1 MPEPLGQMVIE
12 LGLDSSAF
20 GKGLTGA
27 KQQVKY
33 AMAEMKSGL
42 SVMSASGKQLDILQT
57 KQRGLSNV
65 MTAQQK
71 VVQSLKKSYDDSF
84 VNGKATA
91 ATGRLATQLQNAN
104 AKLGSFRTQL
114 ANNAAA
120 IAKARVE
127 TTGWTGALNKVSSGA
142 TATGQKLS
150 AMGSTMTTRVSAPIV
165 AGLGL
170 AARAAINFDSQISAM
185 GPLLTN
191 GGAVTARYRAQL
203 DQLAISSKKWSQQY
217 GISTT
222 EVNNAMS
229 EMIKRG
235 FSTKQVMGSMPAV
248 LDASKAS
255 GEELGVVMQA
265 TASIVEQFGLKTNSV
280 KGTMKNTQ
288 MVTDSLTYAAN
299 ATAAGFGDM
308 SEAMSYVGPVANGL
322 GLSVQETAAAIGELS
337 NKGIEGE
344 KAGTNLRGMLTSL
357 VKPTKQNQ
365 EAFTSMG
372 ISAKRLQEDSHNLP
386 QLIDDITKGTSGWSK
401 AERGKA
407 LAQAFGRENQAA
419 ANALVE
425 AGSDSLRKLTKN
437 TEDATGATKK
447 VADQLNDTKANQ
459 IKRFE
464 SSLNV
469 LGVTIGEKLLPTLTP
484 LIKEATGVVNA
495 FANMDNASQ
504 QWVIHMGLIAAAT
517 GPTMKLTGGLSKG
530 FGFVGSSVVGVIS
543 KYEQWRAKSA
553 VLNGSMQATE
563 SATNSVTG
571 GISKTTSAMST
582 ANSTITNAKGT
593 WGLLGRTFLTTG
605 GQAGVLGS
613 AISPLGAA
621 IIGTTAIVGAGAVA
635 WELWGKKAFESSER
649 SARWGSDVGATADK
663 SLQKFQNFSNNSSAA
678 LQNWS
683 INGEKSAK
691 TVKKS
696 FDEMADQI
704 DVDAKKANKSLEDQ
718 LSKLPASVQAL
729 LQKSVQ
735 KSEDANNKAAASARK
750 NAKLVDQIIQ
760 NSAKNHYKLTS
771 DEAVMVNNVQQ
782 NMTDKELSILKIGG
796 SKKKAVLAAINN
808 DVKGMSQKQLKDNEA
823 TLIYSFKQE
832 DKQYQKQKASLKE
845 MYDAG
850 VINAGQYKA
859 ALQSLGST
867 HKQTS
872 NDMIQGLYNT
882 MKAEGLSTTQMKGMF
897 NTWGISWK
905 SVKSIMKDAS
915 DAASQ
920 TGSALVKT
928 TNNMSSKTKQAA
940 NDWNALIFDP
950 KTGKV
955 KTNAQDEINKATQSS
970 EQWNGILL
978 LAKKGVLSTNAQ
990 EMVAEAALSQG
1001 KWDSMTW
1008 KEQKAVIRSEGG
1020 ADLIQLMENS
1030 GEWNGLTIDQK
1041 LALVNSKGGADLLE
1055 LTSKL
1060 KIWNDLTPEEKK
1072 LAFDDA
1078 SAKSKIVEAVGSVKK
1093 WDALSPKIQQLLAS
1107 SNSPEV
1113 VAKGIGNVQ
1122 TWNALPTSVKNLLAN
1137 DSQAAAVLQAA
1148 GINIDSYNLK
1158 QPKQMFF
1165 NADSSNLDQTL
1176 ANSINL
1182 LDTFNGK
1189 KPKTKTVKAKDE
1201 ASGPI
1206 GAGIASV
1213 FGFAGANVGP
1223 TKNAKGKNSTSG
1235 PVDAATRSVNIFAGT
1250 SPGPTKNANG
1260 HNNASGP
1267 FGLATNSTNIWRGTS
1282 AGATKKAKAKDAA
1295 SAEIKKAI
1303 KTMNHWKNI
1312 GDVSHTIKT
1321 IFKTIGKPAKEE
1333 KGTNNF
1339 QGGLAMVNDQ
1349 MGATFREAIQEPN
1362 GFTYIPQG
1370 RNVVLPLQ
1378 KHSKVIPAHKTAR
1391 MFPGLPQFAK
1401 GLNVP
1406 ADADIVQRPKQV
1418 VQNITTTQNVGPSN
1432 YGDNSLMTKK
1442 IKEMADNVSDLVVAI
1457 KKLNSM
1463 EAVVAI
1469 DSNPLIRLLAPLMT
1483 KEQEKL
1489 QNSSNRIRGI
1499 R

>member
-65 MTAQQK
+65 MTAQQR

-84 VNGKATA
+84 VNGKAAA

-203 DQLAISSKKWSQQY
+203 DQLATSSKKWSQQY

-543 KYEQWRAKSA
+543 KYEQWRAKSS

-621 IIGTTAIVGAGAVA
+621 IIGTTAVVGAGAVA

-691 TVKKS
+691 TVQKS
-696 FDEMADQI
+696 FDGMADQI
-704 DVDAKKANKSLEDQ
+704 DADAKKANKSLEDQ

-750 NAKLVDQIIQ
+750 NAKLVDQIMS

-771 DEAVMVNNVQQ
+771 DEAVMVNNAQQ

-859 ALQSLGST
+859 ALKSLGST

-1060 KIWNDLTPEEKK
+1060 KIWNDLTPE
-1072 LAFDDA
+1072 
-1078 SAKSKIVEAVGSVKK
+1078 
-1093 WDALSPKIQQLLAS
+1093 
-1107 SNSPEV
+1107 
-1113 VAKGIGNVQ
+1113 
-1122 TWNALPTSVKNLLAN
+1122 
-1137 DSQAAAVLQAA
+1137 
-1148 GINIDSYNLK
+1148 
-1158 QPKQMFF
+1158 
-1165 NADSSNLDQTL
+1165 
-1176 ANSINL
+1176 
-1182 LDTFNGK
+1182 
-1189 KPKTKTVKAKDE
+1189 
-1201 ASGPI
+1201 
-1206 GAGIASV
+1206 
-1213 FGFAGANVGP
+1213 
-1223 TKNAKGKNSTSG
+1223 
-1235 PVDAATRSVNIFAGT
+1235 
-1250 SPGPTKNANG
+1250 
-1260 HNNASGP
+1260 
-1267 FGLATNSTNIWRGTS
+1267 
-1282 AGATKKAKAKDAA
+1282 
-1295 SAEIKKAI
+1295 
-1303 KTMNHWKNI
+1303 
-1312 GDVSHTIKT
+1312 
-1321 IFKTIGKPAKEE
+1321 
-1333 KGTNNF
+1333 
-1339 QGGLAMVNDQ
+1339 
-1349 MGATFREAIQEPN
+1349 
-1362 GFTYIPQG
+1362 
-1370 RNVVLPLQ
+1370 
-1378 KHSKVIPAHKTAR
+1378 
-1391 MFPGLPQFAK
+1391 
-1401 GLNVP
+1401 
-1406 ADADIVQRPKQV
+1406 
-1418 VQNITTTQNVGPSN
+1418 
-1432 YGDNSLMTKK
+1432 
-1442 IKEMADNVSDLVVAI
+1442 
-1457 KKLNSM
+1457 
-1463 EAVVAI
+1463 
-1469 DSNPLIRLLAPLMT
+1469 
-1483 KEQEKL
+1483 
-1489 QNSSNRIRGI
+1489 
-1499 R
+1499 

>member
-33 AMAEMKSGL
+33 SMAAMKSSL
-42 SVMSASGKQLDILQT
+42 SVMSASGKQLDLLQA

-65 MTAQQK
+65 MTAQQR

-203 DQLAISSKKWSQQY
+203 DQLATSSKKWSQQY

-517 GPTMKLTGGLSKG
+517 GPAMKLTGGLSKG

-621 IIGTTAIVGAGAVA
+621 IIGTTAVVGAGAVA

-683 INGEKSAK
+683 TNGKTSANEVKDSFSNMLNQIESDADQTNKHLDKSLSDLPPAVAAI
-691 TVKKS
+691 VKKGV
-696 FDEMADQI
+696 EAT
-704 DVDAKKANKSLEDQ
+704 KKANKE
-718 LSKLPASVQAL
+718 SVADA
-729 LQKSVQ
+729 KS
-735 KSEDANNKAAASARK
+735 AAKEATTIVKASASNK
-750 NAKLVDQIIQ
+750 
-760 NSAKNHYKLTS
+760 YKLTADQGIMMHNLNQQMAD
-771 DEAVMVNNVQQ
+771 DELN
-782 NMTDKELSILKIGG
+782 ILGVSG
-796 SKKKAVLAAINN
+796 SKKVQVMAAINGN
-808 DVKGMSQKQLKDNEA
+808 VKKMSQQQLSNTRATLAHSFSDENKEYTKQKKIVQDMYSSHQISAKEYGTAMKQLKAQHTA
-823 TLIYSFKQE
+823 TSDSIIK
-832 DKQYQKQKASLKE
+832 
-845 MYDAG
+845 
-850 VINAGQYKA
+850 
-859 ALQSLGST
+859 
-867 HKQTS
+867 
-872 NDMIQGLYNT
+872 GLYNV
-882 MKAEGLSTTQMKGMF
+882 MKAQGMTDTQMKGVF

-905 SVKSIMKDAS
+905 SVKQVMNDAEQS
-915 DAASQ
+915 AAKSN
-920 TGSALVKT
+920 SKLVKT
-928 TNNMSSKTKQAA
+928 TSDMSKGVKKAA
-940 NDWNALIFDP
+940 NDWNNLIFDP

-955 KTNAQDEINKATQSS
+955 KTNAQEEINKAVTSS
-970 EQWNGILL
+970 KKWKEIKLL
-978 LAKKGVLSTNAQ
+978 QKEGKLSTNAQ
-990 EMVAEAALSQG
+990 QMVAKALIESG
-1001 KWDSMTW
+1001 KWNKMTW
-1008 KEQKAVIRSEGG
+1008 KEQKAWIQSKGG
-1020 ADLIQLMENS
+1020 EDLTRLMEKS
-1030 GEWNGLTIDQK
+1030 GQWNNLTVKQQEAIVSAHGQGELQSAIADMNVWNQLTPGEK
-1041 LALVNSKGGADLLE
+1041 KAVIKDEATRNLVNAIYNTQDWNNLTVSQKEAIMQTKGGADLMSVI
-1055 LTSKL
+1055 TTTG
-1060 KIWNDLTPEEKK
+1060 IFNNM
-1072 LAFDDA
+1072 
-1078 SAKSKIVEAVGSVKK
+1078 SVKEQVATIK
-1093 WDALSPKIQQLLAS
+1093 DNATGPMQGAKLS
-1107 SNSPEV
+1107 V
-1113 VAKGIGNVQ
+1113 T
-1122 TWNALPTSVKNLLAN
+1122 TWNSMPTSVKNAIVE
-1137 DSQAAAVLQAA
+1137 D
-1148 GINIDSYNLK
+1148 
-1158 QPKQMFF
+1158 M
-1165 NADSSNLDQTL
+1165 
-1176 ANSINL
+1176 
-1182 LDTFNGK
+1182 
-1189 KPKTKTVKAKDE
+1189 
-1201 ASGPI
+1201 ASGNMN
-1206 GAGIASV
+1206 GASNTVRSWNSLPTALKK
-1213 FGFAGANVGP
+1213 AVGQ
-1223 TKNAKGKNSTSG
+1223 
-1235 PVDAATRSVNIFAGT
+1235 DF
-1250 SPGPTKNANG
+1250 
-1260 HNNASGP
+1260 ASGNINKAHNT
-1267 FGLATNSTNIWRGTS
+1267 LSSWNSMP
-1282 AGATKKAKAKDAA
+1282 AALKKAVAQDLA
-1295 SAEIKKAI
+1295 SGNTRQAMGTIQSWNRTPTSVKKAVAHD
-1303 KTMNHWKNI
+1303 MASGNI
-1312 GDVSHTIKT
+1312 QKGISALNSWNRMGNVVHTITT
-1321 IFKTIGKPAKEE
+1321 IFKSIGHAAKEE

-1418 VQNITTTQNVGPSN
+1418 VQNITTNQNVGPSN
-1432 YGDNSLMTKK
+1432 YGDNSLMAKK
-1442 IKEMADNVSDLVVAI
+1442 IKEVADNVSDLVVAI

>member
-65 MTAQQK
+65 MTAQQR

-203 DQLAISSKKWSQQY
+203 DQLATSSKKWSQQY

-495 FANMDNASQ
+495 FANMDDASQ
-504 QWVIHMGLIAAAT
+504 QWIIHMGLIAAAT
-517 GPTMKLTGGLSKG
+517 GPTMKITGGLSKG
-530 FGFVGSSVVGVIS
+530 FGFVGSSVVSVIS

-563 SATNSVTG
+563 SASNSVTG

-621 IIGTTAIVGAGAVA
+621 IIGTTAVVGAGAVA

-683 INGEKSAK
+683 INSKQSAE
-691 TVKKS
+691 TVKSS
-696 FDEMADQI
+696 FSGMSKQI
-704 DVDAKKANKSLEDQ
+704 ESDAKKSNSALEKQ
-718 LSKLPASVQAL
+718 LSKLPTAVQASL
-729 LQKSVQ
+729 RKSVQ
-735 KSEDANNKAAASARK
+735 ETEKTNLQSAASAK
-750 NAKLVDQIIQ
+750 KSAALVDTIMS
-760 NSAKNHYKLTS
+760 NSAKNHYKLTK
-771 DEAVMVNNVQQ
+771 DEAVMVNNAQQ
-782 NMTDKELSILKIGG
+782 NMTDKELSILKVGG

-808 DVKGMSQKQLKDNEA
+808 DVKGMNAKQLKDTET
-823 TLIYSFKQE
+823 TLSHSFSE
-832 DKQYQKQKASLKE
+832 EEKQYKKQKASIE
-845 MYDAG
+845 DMYDTG
-850 VINAGQYKA
+850 VISSSQYKA
-859 ALQSLGST
+859 ALNSLRDT
-867 HKQTS
+867 HQKTS
-872 NDMIQGLYNT
+872 DDIVKGLYNT
-882 MKAEGLSTTQMKGMF
+882 MKAEGLTTTQMKGMMR
-897 NTWGISWK
+897 TWGISWDQAESVMSHASTSASK
-905 SVKSIMKDAS
+905 S
-915 DAASQ
+915 
-920 TGSALVKT
+920 GSALVKVT
-928 TNNMSSKTKQAA
+928 DNMSKSTKKAA
-940 NDWNALIFDP
+940 NDWNAMIFDP
-950 KTGKV
+950 KTGRV
-955 KTNAQDEINKATQSS
+955 KTNAQEEVNKATQSS
-970 EQWNGILL
+970 NKWNSILL
-978 LAKKGVLSTNAQ
+978 LAKKGVLTTNAQ
-990 EMVAEAALSQG
+990 VMVAKAALENG

-1008 KEQKAVIRSEGG
+1008 KEQKAVIRASGTQ
-1020 ADLIQLMENS
+1020 DLVHLMENS
-1030 GEWNGLTIDQK
+1030 GEWNSLTIQQK
-1041 LALVNSKGGADLLE
+1041 EAIVTSKGGSDLLNS
-1055 LTSKL
+1055 LNN
-1060 KIWNDLTPEEKK
+1060 IGAWNKLTPKEQK
-1072 LAFDDA
+1072 LVFNDA
-1078 SAKSKIVEAVGSVKK
+1078 EAKSKIVDAVGSLSK
-1093 WDALSPKIQQLLAS
+1093 WNSLSPKVQQLLAS
-1107 SNSPEV
+1107 SNSPQV
-1113 VAKGIGNVQ
+1113 VAKGVGDVQ
-1122 TWNALPTSVKNLLAN
+1122 TWNALPVGVKNLLAN
-1137 DSQAAAVLQAA
+1137 DSQAAAVLQRA
-1148 GINIDSYNLK
+1148 GINIDAYKLKVPGVKNLGANS
-1158 QPKQMFF
+1158 Q
-1165 NADSSNLDQTL
+1165 DLDNKLATANTKL
-1176 ANSINL
+1176 ANFKTPATKPLNASNQTGTGASSAHGTIQG
-1182 LDTFNGK
+1182 TFLNPNG
-1189 KPKTKTVKAKDE
+1189 TKSLF
-1201 ASGPI
+1201 ASNQ
-1206 GAGIASV
+1206 AGSGVSSAHGTIQG
-1213 FGFAGANVGP
+1213 GFLNPNG
-1223 TKNAKGKNSTSG
+1223 TKNLFASNQTGSG
-1235 PVDAATRSVNIFAGT
+1235 TGSARGTVNGFMGMNASKSITARNNTGSGVGSAQRSVNSIKDKSVTITAMFTAVKSGAAKLWHSIGLKNGT
-1250 SPGPTKNANG
+1250 QNFGG
-1260 HNNASGP
+1260 
-1267 FGLATNSTNIWRGTS
+1267 GLAT
-1282 AGATKKAKAKDAA
+1282 
-1295 SAEIKKAI
+1295 
-1303 KTMNHWKNI
+1303 
-1312 GDVSHTIKT
+1312 
-1321 IFKTIGKPAKEE
+1321 
-1333 KGTNNF
+1333 
-1339 QGGLAMVNDQ
+1339 VNDQ
-1349 MGATFREAIQEPN
+1349 MGATFREAIQEPD

-1418 VQNITTTQNVGPSN
+1418 VQNITTTQNVGPAN
-1432 YGDNSLMTKK
+1432 YGDNSLMAKK
-1442 IKEMADNVSDLVVAI
+1442 IKEVADNVSNLVVAI

>member
-203 DQLAISSKKWSQQY
+203 DQLATSSKKWSQQY

-495 FANMDNASQ
+495 FANMDDASQ
-504 QWVIHMGLIAAAT
+504 QWIIHMGLIAAAT

-563 SATNSVTG
+563 SASNSVTG

-621 IIGTTAIVGAGAVA
+621 IIGTTAVVGAGAVA

-691 TVKKS
+691 TVQKS
-696 FDEMADQI
+696 FDGMADQI
-704 DVDAKKANKSLEDQ
+704 DADAKKANKSLENQ

-735 KSEDANNKAAASARK
+735 KSEDANNKAAASAKK
-750 NAKLVDQIIQ
+750 NAKLVDQIMQ

-771 DEAVMVNNVQQ
+771 DEAVMVNNAQQ

-859 ALQSLGST
+859 ALKSLGST

-905 SVKSIMKDAS
+905 SVKLIMKDAS
-915 DAASQ
+915 DAASK

-955 KTNAQDEINKATQSS
+955 KTNAQEEVNKATQSS

-1113 VAKGIGNVQ
+1113 VAKGVGDVQ
-1122 TWNALPTSVKNLLAN
+1122 TWNALPAPVKNLLAN
-1137 DSQAAAVLQAA
+1137 DSQAAAVLKAA

-1176 ANSINL
+1176 VNSSNL
-1182 LDTFNGK
+1182 LDIFNGK
-1189 KPKTKTVKAKDE
+1189 KPKTKTIKAKDK

-1235 PVDAATRSVNIFAGT
+1235 PVDAATHSINVFAGT
-1250 SPGPTKNANG
+1250 SPGHTKNANG
-1260 HNNASGP
+1260 QNNASGP
-1267 FGLATNSTNIWRGTS
+1267 FGLAINSTNIWRGTS
-1282 AGATKKAKAKDAA
+1282 AGSTKKAKAKDAA
-1295 SAEIKKAI
+1295 SGEIKKAI
-1303 KTMNHWKNI
+1303 STMSRWRSM
-1312 GDVSHTIKT
+1312 GDVTHTIKT
-1321 IFKTIGKPAKEE
+1321 IFKTIGHPAKKE

-1339 QGGLAMVNDQ
+1339 EGGLATVNDQ
-1349 MGATFREAIQEPN
+1349 MGSTFRELVKFPN
-1362 GFTYIPQG
+1362 GETFIPQG
-1370 RNVVLPLQ
+1370 RNVTLPLP
-1378 KHSKVIPAHKTAR
+1378 KHSVVIPAHKTAR